1 MQLSNRLAHTLGD
14 TKSIKILG
22 KILALRKLLNAK
34 GISVENVYFYA
45 HMLHIKG
52 RVHAAYEFGKRSL
65 SGEGETV

>member
-1 MQLSNRLAHTLGD
+1 MQLSNRLAHTPGD

-22 KILALRKLLNAK
+22 KIKD
-34 GISVENVYFYA
+34 
-45 HMLHIKG
+45 KG